1 MTDVP
6 VLERIAVLVCPPE
19 LSELGLAD
27 ALLHEVGLQLGALP
41 LSARRLTGPALWLF
55 DQTARLR
62 PASRGRRFTR
72 LDDARADAYLRG
84 VLYGRWGPVAGLV
97 RLVKSVV
104 VMCYYDLPEVRA
116 ALGYDPD
123 GYVAEVSAR
132 RIALY
137 GKEVP

>member
-1 MTDVP
+1 MTV
-6 VLERIAVLVCPPE
+6 VQVVERIAVLVCPPE
-19 LSELGLAD
+19 LSELGLSG
-27 ALLHEVGLQLGALP
+27 ALLREVGLQLAALP
-41 LSARRLTGPALWLF
+41 PSARRALGLAMWYL
-55 DQTARLR
+55 DQAARLR
-62 PASRGRRFTR
+62 PSSRGKRFTR
-72 LDDARADAYLRG
+72 LDDVRADAYLRT

-123 GYVAEVSAR
+123 RYVAEVAAR

-137 GKEVP
+137 GKEIS